1 MTPSLPPTSSAIRE
15 LERTI
20 AEREAHLAKK
30 NVAEGITR
38 LMAMRE
44 ALKLVRICEQIT
56 YFETNGSPASPGFK
70 AEN

>member
-1 MTPSLPPTSSAIRE
+1 MTTALPPTRSAIRE

-30 NVAEGITR
+30 NVAEGVTR

-44 ALKLVRICEQIT
+44 ALTLVRICEDIT
-56 YFETNGSPASPGFK
+56 YFETNGNPTH
-70 AEN
+70 

>member
-1 MTPSLPPTSSAIRE
+1 MTPCLPPTDRAIRE

-20 AEREAHLAKK
+20 AEREAHLARK

-44 ALKLVRICEQIT
+44 ALKLVRICEDIT
-56 YFETNGSPASPGFK
+56 YFETNGKPS
-70 AEN
+70 